1 MEAGEYPDFV
11 NTPQLLNAARCYL
24 ARYPMPGED
33 IDPFHSAIHSWFA
46 LTKERFINNIDL
58 FLSDLAPGR
67 QLRSVTSS
75 DESKYTYSSEEL
87 VPIPPETH
95 LGWFDSSVFT
105 QLSTRH
111 PLISPSTD
119 VTSPFVRHTLS
130 LLAKAGTRLLV
141 HCGTA
146 EWFYDPIIDLALAA
160 KEEGVDLTLVENSGG
175 LHSEACLRSPERGGP
190 AGILQAEILDF
201 LGESLG
207 SNPSYEEMSTRNEP
221 SSDNIHE
228 QE

>member
-1 MEAGEYPDFV
+1 MESGEYPDFV

-24 ARYPMPGED
+24 ARYQIPGEN
-33 IDPFHSAIHSWFA
+33 IDHFHSAIYSWLA
-46 LTKERFINNIDL
+46 PTKERFIDNIAL
-58 FLSDLAPGR
+58 LWSVIIPGR

-75 DESKYTYSSEEL
+75 DESKYTNPSEEL

-95 LGWFDSSVFT
+95 LGRFDSSLFT
-105 QLSTRH
+105 QLSSRH

-130 LLAKAGTRLLV
+130 LLAKTGTRLLV

-146 EWFYDPIIDLALAA
+146 EWFHDPIIELARAA
-160 KEEGVDLTLVENSGG
+160 KEEGVDLVLVENPGG

-190 AGILQAEILDF
+190 AGILQAEILTF
-201 LGESLG
+201 
-207 SNPSYEEMSTRNEP
+207 
-221 SSDNIHE
+221 
-228 QE
+228 